1 MTATFT
7 IRHMVEA
14 PWLAAL
20 LTELID
26 ELKGYRMD
34 ATQLQAALGAATTEL
49 KAAKA
54 SLDATNAVMGK
65 VVNEET
71 GLLVQIQTLTDLLA
85 GQQSLPPEVTAAVDA
100 LNAAV
105 ADVKTSAAAVATSAG
120 AADQLV
126 PDAPG
131 A

>member
-1 MTATFT
+1 MTPAFT
-7 IRHMVEA
+7 IRHVVEA

-34 ATQLQAALGAATTEL
+34 ATQLQAALEAATTEL

-54 SLDATNAVMGK
+54 SLDATNTVMGK

-85 GQQSLPPEVTAAVDA
+85 GQQSLPPEVVAAVGA

-105 ADVKTSAAAVATSAG
+105 ADVKASAATVATSAG
-120 AADQLV
+120 AADALV
-126 PDAPG
+126 PDTPTA
-131 A
+131 

>member
-1 MTATFT
+1 MTASFT
-7 IRHMVEA
+7 VRHVVEA

-26 ELKGYRMD
+26 ELNGYRMD
-34 ATQLQAALGAATTEL
+34 ATQLQAALEAATTEL

-54 SLDATNAVMGK
+54 SLDATNTVMGK

-85 GQQSLPPEVTAAVDA
+85 GQQSLPPEVVAAVGA

-105 ADVKTSAAAVATSAG
+105 ADVKASAATVATSAG
-120 AADQLV
+120 AADALV
-126 PDAPG
+126 PDTPTA
-131 A
+131 

>member
-1 MTATFT
+1 MTASFT
-7 IRHMVEA
+7 VRHVVEA

-34 ATQLQAALGAATTEL
+34 ATQLQAALEAATTEL

-54 SLDATNAVMGK
+54 SLDATNTVMGK

-85 GQQSLPPEVTAAVDA
+85 GQQSLPPEVVAAVGA

-105 ADVKTSAAAVATSAG
+105 ADVKASAATVATSAG
-120 AADQLV
+120 AADALV
-126 PDAPG
+126 PDTPTA
-131 A
+131 